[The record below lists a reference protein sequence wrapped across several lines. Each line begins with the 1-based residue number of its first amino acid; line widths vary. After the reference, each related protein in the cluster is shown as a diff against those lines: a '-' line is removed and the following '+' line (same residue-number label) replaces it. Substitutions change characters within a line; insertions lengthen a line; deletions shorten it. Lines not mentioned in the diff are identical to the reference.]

1 MPLCC
6 KEYIFLDL
14 VRRQIKMTVYV
25 RIDDLAQPLDSSILG
40 EITDI
45 YAGIGITLDTQFG
58 SFLKEELK
66 IEGNIQI
73 TILSSRF
80 DADDQKLAESA
91 VRELWETPPG
101 GSSAAADNVVAN
113 TISNLSN
120 PDVWGYTA
128 GLAPADPLRSPIL
141 IKAPPDNWA
150 ENDVFTRAYDNS
162 VDANK
167 ARDLYYYSNVI
178 VHELGHTFGLN
189 HNTDPLDFM
198 YNLPSGQQQIDRI
211 MEKIL
216 DDAPKDDLV
225 RWQEFV
231 RTEVASRKRYFSDAA
246 TARDTISKFVK

>member
-1 MPLCC
+1 
-6 KEYIFLDL
+6 
-14 VRRQIKMTVYV
+14 MTVHV
-25 RIDDLAQPLDSSILG
+25 RIDDLAQPLDSSILQ
-40 EITDI
+40 EVTDI
-45 YAGIGITLDTQFG
+45 YAGIGITVDMQFG

-73 TILSSRF
+73 TTLSSRF
-80 DADDQKLAESA
+80 DADDQRLAESA

-101 GSSAAADNVVAN
+101 GNSAAADNVVAN
-113 TISNLSN
+113 MISNLSN

-128 GLAPADPLRSPIL
+128 GLQPADPLRSPIL

-162 VDANK
+162 VEANK

-178 VHELGHTFGLN
+178 VHEIGHTFGLN

-198 YNLPSGQQQIDRI
+198 YNLPPGQQQIDKL

-216 DDAPKDDLV
+216 DDAPKDDLA
-225 RWQEFV
+225 RWQEWV
-231 RTEVASRKRYFSDAA
+231 KTQIVLRKRYFSDADAA
-246 TARDTISKFVK
+246 TARDTISRFIK